1 MLYTVEHMLFEIVL
15 ILLIIIGFVVLFFAI
30 QRMVAIQKDSQIEAV
45 VDKVFGM
52 SVQKVA
58 QQSRDILQSDKQ
70 AIHLDLNNKQAV
82 MEKLVAQLKAE
93 MDVHQREIRKAETD
107 RVKEFTAIVESLEQ
121 HKNLASELKT
131 STDTLAQVLSNN
143 QRRGEWGE
151 RIIEDLMISNGLVEG
166 VHFSKQKKLGD
177 TQLRPDIML
186 LLPNDRVVPI
196 DVKFPYSEMQKM
208 SLAEGKVQQKVH
220 LKQFEQDLKS
230 KITKVAGY
238 IDAGQNTLDY
248 AILFVPNEAVFSFIN
263 QNMPDIVDMALGKRV
278 LMVSPFTFLIVARTV
293 MESYRNFM
301 IGDKL
306 KEVVKYIDDFVSEW
320 DKFKGSFAKYGRTL
334 ETLQNDYEEITGTR
348 VRVMEKKIGKVQSYS
363 SGNLI
368 EAKTIVEE

>member
-1 MLYTVEHMLFEIVL
+1 MLFQVVIVL
-15 ILLIIIGFVVLFFAI
+15 LLVGGFIALFFALKSV
-30 QRMVAIQKDSQIEAV
+30 MTMQKDTQIEAV

-58 QQSRDILQSDKQ
+58 QQSRDILQADKQ
-70 AIHLDLNNKQAV
+70 AIHIDLQNKQMV
-82 MEKLVAQLKAE
+82 MEKLVAGLKDE
-93 MDVHQREIRKAETD
+93 MAGHQKEIRQAELERT
-107 RVKEFTAIVESLEQ
+107 KEFAAIVESLQQ
-121 HKNLASELKT
+121 HKNLATELKV
-131 STDTLAQVLSNN
+131 STDSLSQVLSNN
-143 QRRGEWGE
+143 QKRGEWGE
-151 RIIEDLMISNGLVEG
+151 RIIEDLMLSNGLVEG

-186 LLPNDRVVPI
+186 LLPNERVVPI

-220 LKQFEQDLKS
+220 LKQFEQDLKI
-230 KITKVAGY
+230 KITKVAEY

-334 ETLQNDYEEITGTR
+334 ETLQSDYEEITGTR

-368 EAKTIVEE
+368 EAKTLVKD